1 MARTARS
8 AKAGQQTLVNRPMRS
23 TKSVYKTVQAQPTPG
38 SKNTARKNGRD
49 PLVDKPP
56 GQHTPT
62 DNPRVA
68 SKTARNQLV
77 DKPPAS
83 APPADNLGERAAEPG
98 VSGLTAVIPG
108 TAGRQTPGM
117 SSYGN
122 CEDGQLTAQTQAAL
136 TPELSRLIQD
146 RVEQLI
152 TQARHNAD
160 KPRESASPI
169 QGQQTGA
176 DKPHTAQQEA
186 EQEVLMDSGDE
197 DSSDSERLKPAR
209 KRCKKGKSRSRK
221 SKEKNSKRRTHG
233 HSSDDSSY
241 EGESDQSE
249 DYETEEDESMAVLR
263 ESFGMM
269 VGENLP
275 TKQKEKVLA
284 GKFVEMSSLLPQ
296 NYTKDPDTVYRIT
309 KDGIKPAKQR
319 QSKYL
324 TLEEWNEAFGIFK
337 AIMVE
342 KPDTAADIVLL
353 VKQLETYQR
362 DINTL
367 ARQGK
372 KWQLYDRM
380 FRSDLAE
387 SKSKVSYGTI
397 RHDLMLNIK
406 NAYSKE
412 RSFRGRKDR
421 QAVPTSN
428 KWRPQPRNTD
438 VCYAFNNRQQ
448 RCTFGSFKCK
458 FSHTCSRCRGTH
470 PRYTCEDN
478 QMDGGYSQQRRQQNR
493 QQGRNTGFNRQAK
506 TNNETN

>member
-1 MARTARS
+1 M
-8 AKAGQQTLVNRPMRS
+8 
-23 TKSVYKTVQAQPTPG
+23 
-38 SKNTARKNGRD
+38 
-49 PLVDKPP
+49 
-56 GQHTPT
+56 
-62 DNPRVA
+62 
-68 SKTARNQLV
+68 
-77 DKPPAS
+77 
-83 APPADNLGERAAEPG
+83 
-98 VSGLTAVIPG
+98 TAVLPG
-108 TAGRQTPGM
+108 TAGRQTPDM
-117 SSYGN
+117 SSQGN
-122 CEDGQLTAQTQAAL
+122 CEDGQLAEQTQAAL
-136 TPELSRLIQD
+136 TPELNRLIQD

-152 TQARHNAD
+152 AQARHSAD
-160 KPRESASPI
+160 KPRETASRM
-169 QGQQTGA
+169 QGTQLGA
-176 DKPHTAQQEA
+176 DKPHTAQQDT
-186 EQEVLMDSGDE
+186 EQEVLIDSGDE
-197 DSSDSERLKPAR
+197 DSSDSERVRPAR

-221 SKEKNSKRRTHG
+221 NKETNSKRRTRDR
-233 HSSDDSSY
+233 SPDDSSY
-241 EGESDQSE
+241 EGESDQTE

-319 QSKYL
+319 ASKYL

-342 KPDTAADIVLL
+342 KPDTAAEIVLL

-380 FRSDLAE
+380 FRNDLAE

-412 RSFRGRKDR
+412 RSFRGRRDR
-421 QAVPTSN
+421 QAVPT
-428 KWRPQPRNTD
+428 K
-438 VCYAFNNRQQ
+438 
-448 RCTFGSFKCK
+448 GK
-458 FSHTCSRCRGTH
+458 
-470 PRYTCEDN
+470 
-478 QMDGGYSQQRRQQNR
+478 
-493 QQGRNTGFNRQAK
+493 
-506 TNNETN
+506 

>member
-1 MARTARS
+1 MARTVRRAQ
-8 AKAGQQTLVNRPMRS
+8 AGQQAVANRPMRS
-23 TKSVYKTVQAQPTPG
+23 TKSVYKTTRASPTLG
-38 SKNTARKNGRD
+38 RKKITHRDGKD
-49 PLVDKPP
+49 PLVDNPP
-56 GQHTPT
+56 GQTTPT

-68 SKTARNQLV
+68 SKTARNQPV
-77 DKPPAS
+77 DNPPAG
-83 APPADNLGERAAEPG
+83 APPTDNLRGRAIEPG
-98 VSGLTAVIPG
+98 VSGLTAVLPG
-108 TAGRQTPGM
+108 TAGRQTPDM
-117 SSYGN
+117 SSQGN
-122 CEDGQLTAQTQAAL
+122 CEDGQLAEQTQAAL
-136 TPELSRLIQD
+136 TPELNRLIQD

-152 TQARHNAD
+152 AQARHSAD
-160 KPRESASPI
+160 KPRETASRM
-169 QGQQTGA
+169 QGTQLGA
-176 DKPHTAQQEA
+176 DKPHTAQQDT
-186 EQEVLMDSGDE
+186 EQEVLIDSGDE
-197 DSSDSERLKPAR
+197 DSSDSERVRPAR

-221 SKEKNSKRRTHG
+221 NKETNSKRRTRDR
-233 HSSDDSSY
+233 SPDDSSY
-241 EGESDQSE
+241 EGESDQTE

-275 TKQKEKVLA
+275 TKQREKVLA

-319 QSKYL
+319 ASKYL
-324 TLEEWNEAFGIFK
+324 TMEEWNEAFGIFK

-342 KPDTAADIVLL
+342 KPDTAAEIVLL

-380 FRSDLAE
+380 FRNDLAE

-412 RSFRGRKDR
+412 RSFRGRRDR
-421 QAVPTSN
+421 QAVPTKG
-428 KWRPQPRNTD
+428 KWRPQARNTE

-458 FSHTCSRCRGTH
+458 FSHTCSRCHGAH

-478 QMDGGYSQQRRQQNR
+478 QMEGGYSQQRRHKNQH
-493 QQGRNTGFNRQAK
+493 QGRNTGFNRQAK
-506 TNNETN
+506 PNNETN